1 MISVLRLS
9 NNREIQKYKSVYG
22 QNSSLM
28 LISIFKCS
36 KTNFRKQSYLFVL
49 KVYLVK
55 SCISGSYNSPNVFIG
70 LSSNS
75 SNREDVSIS
84 RYWRETIHTRP
95 RIYYFLDSNYIIIEP
110 LSSMSIYCIAL
121 LLLACKCS
129 TKNY

>member
-9 NNREIQKYKSVYG
+9 NNREIQKYKSIHG

-28 LISIFKCS
+28 LISISIS

-95 RIYYFLDSNYIIIEP
+95 RFYFFLDLNYIIIEP
-110 LSSMSIYCIAL
+110 LSSMLVSVLKRII
-121 LLLACKCS
+121 
-129 TKNY
+129 